1 MLSTMSYNDVFNEL
15 QYYMLDE
22 ENMQKSLRMK
32 ISNDE
37 NKITTKPVKNK
48 NNMKNNN
55 SLFIPKEQDNLFWCF
70 YIIKNGEIKYET
82 INNKNTLLTKQMK
95 IDMVSD
101 VRKNKDIIKKHKFD
115 SISNIESNLVN
126 DNNINSKTFLT
137 LCAINNI
144 NVIYISKKT
153 YYELLINH
161 TNTIYIVYEIESQ
174 TKYYS
179 KYGFEL
185 STEEL
190 LTNIRANLYK
200 IDTIG
205 KPIKGLSSYNVQD
218 LIDICNKL
226 AIETTN
232 KDTGKNKQ
240 KKDLYESI
248 IQYF

>member
-1 MLSTMSYNDVFNEL
+1 MSYNDVFNEL

-32 ISNDE
+32 ISNE

-48 NNMKNNN
+48 NNMKKNN

-115 SISNIESNLVN
+115 SVSNIENNLVN

-174 TKYYS
+174 SKYYS

>member
-1 MLSTMSYNDVFNEL
+1 MTQMISYNDVFNEL

-32 ISNDE
+32 ISDNDKK
-37 NKITTKPVKNK
+37 NTTKSGKTTNITTKNT
-48 NNMKNNN
+48 
-55 SLFIPKEQDNLFWCF
+55 LFIPKEQDNLFWCF

-82 INNKNTLLTKQMK
+82 INNKNSLLTKQMK
-95 IDMVSD
+95 IDIVTD
-101 VRKNKDIIKKHKFD
+101 VRTNKDIVKKYKFD

-126 DNNINSKTFLT
+126 DTNINSRTFLT
-137 LCAINNI
+137 LCAINSI

-153 YYELLINH
+153 YYELLTNH
-161 TNTIYIVYEIESQ
+161 TNTIYIVYELESQ
-174 TKYYS
+174 SKYYN

-185 STEEL
+185 SKEEL
-190 LTNIRANLYK
+190 LINIRKNMYK

-205 KPIKGLSSYNVQD
+205 KPIKGLSSYKVQD

-226 AIETTN
+226 AIETIN
-232 KDTGKNKQ
+232 KDTGKTKQ
-240 KKDLYESI
+240 KKDLYELI

>member
-1 MLSTMSYNDVFNEL
+1 MSYNDVFNEL

-22 ENMQKSLRMK
+22 ETMQKSLRMK

-37 NKITTKPVKNK
+37 NKNDIKPVKNTNSTK
-48 NNMKNNN
+48 KN

-82 INNKNTLLTKQMK
+82 INKNPLLTKQMK
-95 IDMVSD
+95 IDIVSE
-101 VRKNKDIIKKHKFD
+101 VRKNKDIVKKYKFD

-137 LCAINNI
+137 LCAMNNI
-144 NVIYISKKT
+144 NIIYISKKT
-153 YYELLINH
+153 YYELL
-161 TNTIYIVYEIESQ
+161 TNYTSTTYIVYELESQ
-174 TKYYS
+174 SKYYN
-179 KYGFEL
+179 KYGFEI

-190 LTNIRANLYK
+190 VTNIRTNLYK

-205 KPIKGLSSYNVQD
+205 KPIKGLSSYKVEE
-218 LIDICNKL
+218 LIHICNKL

-240 KKDLYESI
+240 KKDLYELI

>member
-1 MLSTMSYNDVFNEL
+1 MSYNDVFNEL